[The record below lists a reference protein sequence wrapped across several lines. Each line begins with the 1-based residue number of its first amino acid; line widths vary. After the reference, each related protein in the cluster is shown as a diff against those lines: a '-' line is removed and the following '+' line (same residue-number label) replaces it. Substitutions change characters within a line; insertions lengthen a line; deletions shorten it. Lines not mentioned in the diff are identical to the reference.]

1 MLTLSWDIQYFRNI
15 NTEHKTEYGFREF
28 SPFQI
33 AIETIQK
40 TVFAVTTYL
49 SMKNKQMTTSVVKKI
64 VPVRNMH

>member
-1 MLTLSWDIQYFRNI
+1 MLTLSWDIRYFINI

-28 SPFQI
+28 APFQI

-49 SMKNKQMTTSVVKKI
+49 SMKNKQMTTSIVEKI